1 MWPVLA
7 NIVEIPPPYRHY
19 QQNTMMLSIWHSPRS
34 ASAPVLFERIIQDL
48 LQLVQHGLDIEF
60 DDLGSIHFDVFIQGV
75 CADGPGQSK
84 ITDIVSHNGYYA
96 CRVCEMHGCYITGD
110 NTCTCPWSLFERT
123 SPPFRTRDRFEY
135 CINEIKR
142 LKAMGNRNIN
152 VMGIKNISPL
162 NDIIFIPTQSI
173 YDYMHLCLVGH
184 TTIILKECN
193 DYHPGSSKQANSI
206 IGEFD
211 HFLSNIQYPHNIN
224 RKVKNFRC
232 FNDWK
237 AAQIRIFLLYLSL
250 PFIQYQTHYFP
261 PLIVFHFSLYAIYI
275 RTLCKFTDRQQI
287 YDVRI
292 FIENHLRR
300 FKQFYTKSKELL
312 STHCNMHLW
321 QQVIRHG
328 ALSATSMF
336 GSESCLHGLYKLAHG
351 TKNIGEQVAYWYTI
365 HRHVHFISFPNQRDI
380 NHQGHFMDHYVDER
394 VIQDY
399 KIVIFK
405 FCFYLLLSSSV
416 SSVLHPK
423 KMSTI
428 HTYRTNASQHVA
440 TTASSMSQ
448 HPHLS
453 QEQQSSQYH
462 HSSQQQH
469 TQHHRVSMHSSSIDT
484 GSYYG
489 PVRSSLALNQQH
501 TTNTT
506 YNPHRASPYTVNSP
520 RMLRR
525 QGGTSYP
532 DDGTL
537 CSVVDNENSP
547 PSNHVSV
554 AQHSIEKLV
563 ERCTSLENEMK
574 ALQTKTD
581 KLLKITLITAKK
593 DQDITTTK
601 PKSKPNPIVMG
612 K

>member
-1 MWPVLA
+1 VLA

-110 NTCTCPWSLFERT
+110 NTCTYPWSLFERT

-399 KIVIFK
+399 KVQYQNAFFRTFSCQLDEFVVYRSRYKIELIVYHSLSYSLK
-405 FCFYLLLSSSV
+405 RKSSSFNV
-416 SSVLHPK
+416 CVTNDNCPNGICYG
-423 KMSTI
+423 TVVFYF
-428 HTYRTNASQHVA
+428 TYRRE
-440 TTASSMSQ
+440 MFLFLLY
-448 HPHLS
+448 HPCS
-453 QEQQSSQYH
+453 C
-462 HSSQQQH
+462 
-469 TQHHRVSMHSSSIDT
+469 
-484 GSYYG
+484 
-489 PVRSSLALNQQH
+489 
-501 TTNTT
+501 TNTFS
-506 YNPHRASPYTVNSP
+506 ASIQVDEDLPMWSETVN
-520 RMLRR
+520 RF
-525 QGGTSYP
+525 Y
-532 DDGTL
+532 TL
-537 CSVVDNENSP
+537 LDKSVVTFIILP
-547 PSNHVSV
+547 
-554 AQHSIEKLV
+554 
-563 ERCTSLENEMK
+563 CTSLRSKCFFFPSRDDRFIVCTPIDNE
-574 ALQTKTD
+574 LEHD
-581 KLLKITLITAKK
+581 
-593 DQDITTTK
+593 
-601 PKSKPNPIVMG
+601 
-612 K
+612 